1 MSKRFVTHDTM
12 IIERTYNAAPERVFA
27 AWADAAAKTV
37 WMLGAEDEFDPS
49 GYELDFRIG
58 GREWIRGEHSGDVF
72 TYDARYDD
80 IVDNERIVFSYFM
93 TRDDVKLSVSVAAV
107 EFRPE
112 AEGTHLVLTEHGV
125 YLDGEDKPELRFEGI
140 SGQLD
145 GLTRY
150 LDAKGAA

>member
-12 IIERTYNAAPERVFA
+12 IIERTYSAAPERVFA
-27 AWADAAAKTV
+27 AWGDAAAKAV
-37 WMLGAEDEFDPS
+37 WMLGSEDEFDLK

-58 GREWIRGEHSGDVF
+58 GREWIRGEHAGDV
-72 TYDARYDD
+72 YIYEARYDD

-112 AEGTHLVLTEHGV
+112 GRGTHLVLTEHGI
-125 YLDGEDKPELRFEGI
+125 YLDGEDKPELRFEGV
-140 SGQLD
+140 SAQLD
-145 GLTRY
+145 ALTRY
-150 LDAKGAA
+150 LEAKGS